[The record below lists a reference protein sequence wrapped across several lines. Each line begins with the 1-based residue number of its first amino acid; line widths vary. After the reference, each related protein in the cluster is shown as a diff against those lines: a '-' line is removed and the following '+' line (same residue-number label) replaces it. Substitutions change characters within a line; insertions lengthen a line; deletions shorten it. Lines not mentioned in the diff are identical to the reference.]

1 MLLWVTVL
9 KVSMTFAVGLNLC
22 VVKLPGYGDIT
33 DDAIHLAAMTFSDQ
47 ANVSLS
53 VSIATLNPVSFSSI
67 AEPDCSIFNMTCT
80 GLITFADCSHAI
92 FIDFWAEEHVIPH
105 VMFTNRA
112 CDFVSSHGVK
122 MIPHFTTQNKL
133 ISDIVVQ
140 EEWSDVVIMYDS
152 LLENNQLADLLNRLS
167 DSFVGTTVID
177 LSEARSISS
186 TVTESIRGVSTVQ
199 YKNIVIVA
207 TDATVNELIKQ
218 AYQHKILGQKYFWI
232 VVSDSLTFPT
242 LTSMLRERSNV
253 VIIRTDDAPG
263 SWDECDK
270 HVPLSCPLYNQSQ
283 VYLMEIHDA
292 FHIIVHST
300 QQISHPDLLLNLGP
314 GCSDGIVSEKDP
326 QLVSGKRELVNIIR
340 KTSFVGKT
348 RHYKF
353 DDAGYVTARSY
364 NIVSTSDKRPKWFHN
379 VGTWSEEGRLEVFD
393 EEIFENTFRNFG
405 NTTLLI
411 GSQEALPFV
420 VKNIID
426 NRTVFTGF
434 CIDILDELALRFNFN
449 YTIVEPSDRIWGA
462 PINDKGDWNGIV
474 GMIVRKELDFGAG
487 PFTITSIRESV
498 IDFTKPFMED
508 GAGIITRR
516 PDGESQK
523 MFKMFTPF
531 APIVWGCIV
540 IAIIVVSVLL
550 YLVNRYSP
558 FAAHKVLPESGHAGS
573 HAEMMSLKTTLWL
586 IYGSYMEQ
594 GGDPHP
600 NSTSGRCIL
609 GFWWLF
615 TILMAS
621 TYTANLA
628 AFLTVTI
635 AEKPINSLAEL
646 AAQDEMQ
653 PLVKFG
659 SNLYSLFKDADNGVY
674 KDVWGKMRGY
684 PVVKSNDEALRHVRD
699 GTMAYMTDRSQLE
712 YILLHDCEQYSL
724 ADEIFNTAGLG
735 FVVPE
740 NSPFLEAF
748 NYNIMKMQEAGL
760 IDKWKQKWW
769 PSSDK
774 CSGSERTS
782 SATILGLDSLAGPFL
797 IYASVVGVALLCLI
811 FELGLHVTKLN
822 MLCQKIKQCQSSG
835 TQDLSLHRTDSRT

>member
-1 MLLWVTVL
+1 MCLWVTVL
-9 KVSMTFAVGLNLC
+9 TVSAALAVSLNIC
-22 VVKLPGYGDIT
+22 VVKQPGYGHVTEDS
-33 DDAIHLAAMTFSDQ
+33 IHLAAMTFSDET
-47 ANVSLS
+47 NVNLS
-53 VSIATLNPVSFSSI
+53 VSIATLNPVTFSSI
-67 AEPDCSIFNMTCT
+67 LIPDCTVFNMTCA

-105 VMFTNRA
+105 IIFTNSS
-112 CDFVSSHGVK
+112 CDIVSTHGVK
-122 MIPHFTTQNKL
+122 MIPRFTTKNKL

-140 EEWSDVVIMYDS
+140 EQWSDVVIMYDS
-152 LLENNQLADLLNRLS
+152 LLEKNQLADLLNRLS
-167 DSFVGTTVID
+167 DYFVGTTVID
-177 LSEARSISS
+177 LPETLSTSS
-186 TVTESIRGVSTVQ
+186 TVTSSIKLVRDVQ
-199 YKNIVIVA
+199 YKNIVVIAKDEKVKEII
-207 TDATVNELIKQ
+207 TQ
-218 AYQHKILGQKYFWI
+218 AYDLLMLGQKYFWI
-232 VVSDSLTFPT
+232 VVSDSLTVPT
-242 LTSMLRERSNV
+242 LTSMLKERSNV
-253 VIIRTDDAPG
+253 VVIRTDHKGP
-263 SWDECDK
+263 WDECDK
-270 HVPLSCPLYNQSQ
+270 HVPLSCPMNNRTQ
-283 VYLMEIHDA
+283 VYVMEIEDA
-292 FHIIVHST
+292 FHIIAHSS
-300 QQISHPDLLLNLGP
+300 QRISQPNLLLTIGSW
-314 GCSDGIVSEKDP
+314 CTEGITTENNT
-326 QLVSGKRELVNIIR
+326 QLVSAKRELVNMIR
-340 KTSFVGKT
+340 KSSFVGKA
-348 RHYKF
+348 RNYKF
-353 DDAGYVTARSY
+353 DDDGFVTERSY
-364 NIVSTSDKRPKWFHN
+364 NIVSTSDKRPNWFHN
-379 VGTWSEEGRLEVFD
+379 VGTWSEQNRLDVFD

-405 NTTLLI
+405 NTTLRI

-420 VKNIID
+420 VKNIIN

-449 YTIVEPSDRIWGA
+449 YTIVEPADRIWGA

-474 GMIVRKELDFGAG
+474 GMVLRKELDFGAG

-531 APIVWGCIV
+531 APTVWGCIV
-540 IAIIVVSVLL
+540 LAIVVVSILL

-558 FAAHKVLPESGHAGS
+558 FAAHKVLLNVSQGGS
-573 HAEMMSLKTTLWL
+573 RAKMMSLKTTFWL

-594 GGDPHP
+594 GGEPHP
-600 NSTSGRCIL
+600 NSISGRCIL

-635 AEKPINSLAEL
+635 AEKPINSLTEL
-646 AAQDEMQ
+646 AAQNEMQ
-653 PLVKFG
+653 PLVKYG
-659 SNLYSLFKDADNGVY
+659 SNLYSLFKDAESGVY
-674 KDVWGKMRGY
+674 KDVWEKMGGS
-684 PVVKSNDEALRHVRD
+684 PEVKSNDEALRYVRA

-740 NSPFLEAF
+740 NAPFLEAF

-811 FELGLHVTKLN
+811 LELGLHLTKLN
-822 MLCQKIKQCQSSG
+822 MLCQKIKQYKSSG
-835 TQDLSLHRTDSRT
+835 TQDLSQHRSDSRT